1 MIQQNAVQKIGNTL
15 LELHHSGAVHVLNHH
30 TLVIAD
36 LHIGKAAHFRKNGI
50 PIPSMA
56 NRNNFWKLVE
66 AIEWARPNQIVFL
79 GDISHSEINEEW
91 TDFVDF
97 LDQFPEIKRILVKG
111 NHDIFKQEI
120 YVKSGFEVVQALEM
134 AGIYWIHEPEEI
146 EDKYTIAGHVH
157 PAVRMTGS
165 ARQSLR
171 LPCFYFGKTFGILPA
186 FGEFT
191 GTGLIKPKK
200 NDAVWGIVKNKVIAL
215 NK

>member
-1 MIQQNAVQKIGNTL
+1 MIQQNAVQKIGNTT

-50 PIPSMA
+50 PISTLA
-56 NRNNFWKLVE
+56 NKNNFWKLVE
-66 AIEWARPNQIVFL
+66 VIEWAKPKQIVFL
-79 GDISHSEINEEW
+79 GDISHSKLNQEW

-97 LDQFPEIKRILVKG
+97 LDQFPEIKRILVRG
-111 NHDIFKQEI
+111 NHDILKNET
-120 YVKSGFEVVQALEM
+120 YAESNFEVVPSIEM
-134 AGIYWIHEPEEI
+134 GGIYWMHEPEDI
-146 EDKYTIAGHVH
+146 KDKYTIAGHIH
-157 PAVRMTGS
+157 PAVRMTGN

-171 LPCFYFGKTFGILPA
+171 LPCFYFSETFGVLPA

-200 NDAVWGIVKNKVIAL
+200 NDTVWGIVKDKVILL